1 MIELDQIVGQERA
14 VADLRKAMAA
24 GRMPHGFI
32 FAGPEGVGRQTMAA
46 ALAKVLLC
54 EKMGTVP
61 NSGTVPFS
69 ACNDCPS
76 CRMMDAG
83 SHPDFNLVYKELA
96 AFHEDAN
103 VRNRV
108 MQELGID
115 VIDSF
120 LIEPAMRAAGRGRG
134 KVFVVLEA
142 ELMSADAQNS
152 LLKTLEEPPPG
163 VTIILVTLQ
172 TEQLLPTTLSR
183 CRVVRFNL
191 LPRNFVTQRLV
202 ESGIEPAEA
211 AFWAAV
217 TGGSLGRSISMSAQ
231 GLYAI
236 KRDILERL
244 ASLGPGGDVELG
256 EELAAIVDKLATAT
270 VSASKRSDGST
281 MSKNLAI
288 RQATGAMLEIAAS
301 AYQDAMA
308 LSAGSDRPL
317 VNADQAA
324 AVQALAQRFSS
335 DQLCRIIEHFAQ
347 FEELLWR
354 NVNPKTVWDNVVIT
368 CASAAPLRV

>member
-1 MIELDQIVGQERA
+1 MIDLDQIVGQERA
-14 VADLRKAMAA
+14 VADLRQAMAA
-24 GRMPHGFI
+24 QRMPHGFI
-32 FAGPEGVGRQTMAA
+32 FAGPEGVGRQTTAT

-54 EKMGTVP
+54 ERLGTAP
-61 NSGTVPFS
+61 NSGTVPSS
-69 ACNDCPS
+69 ACNECPS
-76 CRMMDAG
+76 CRMMEAG

-96 AFHEDAN
+96 AFHEDAQ

-120 LIEPAMRAAGRGRG
+120 LIEPAMRAAARGRG

-142 ELMSADAQNS
+142 ELMSHDAQNS

-163 VTIILVTLQ
+163 VTIILVAGQ
-172 TEQLLPTTLSR
+172 AEQLLPTTLSR
-183 CRVVRFNL
+183 CRLVRFNY
-191 LPRNFVTQRLV
+191 LPRDFVVQRLA
-202 ESGIEPAEA
+202 ESGMETTEA

-217 TGGSLGRSISMSAQ
+217 TGGSLGRSIAMAAQ

-236 KRDILERL
+236 KRDLLERL
-244 ASLGPGGDVELG
+244 AALGGGGDVDLG
-256 EELAAIVDKLATAT
+256 EELAGIVDKLANAA
-270 VSASKRSDGST
+270 VSASKRADGST
-281 MSKNLAI
+281 MAKNLAI

-301 AYQDAMA
+301 AYQDALA

-317 VNADQAA
+317 VNADQAV
-324 AVQALAQRFSS
+324 AVRALAQRFSS
-335 DQLCRIIEHFAQ
+335 DRLCRIIEHFAQ

-354 NVNPKTVWDNVVIT
+354 NVNPKTVWDNVVIS
-368 CASAAPLRV
+368 CASAANLRV